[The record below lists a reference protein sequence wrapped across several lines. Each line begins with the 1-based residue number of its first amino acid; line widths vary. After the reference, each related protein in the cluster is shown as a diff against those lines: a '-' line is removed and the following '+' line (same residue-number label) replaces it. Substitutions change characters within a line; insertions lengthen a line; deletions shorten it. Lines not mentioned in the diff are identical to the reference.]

1 MSKFSNGGPFETLRK
16 EIGPML
22 KARGGRGGSVGGA
35 GFLRSVSNGPP
46 FAGLRKIF

>member
-22 KARGGRGGSVGGA
+22 KARGGRGGSVGG
-35 GFLRSVSNGPP
+35 GGV
-46 FAGLRKIF
+46 FAQRLKRTTICGT